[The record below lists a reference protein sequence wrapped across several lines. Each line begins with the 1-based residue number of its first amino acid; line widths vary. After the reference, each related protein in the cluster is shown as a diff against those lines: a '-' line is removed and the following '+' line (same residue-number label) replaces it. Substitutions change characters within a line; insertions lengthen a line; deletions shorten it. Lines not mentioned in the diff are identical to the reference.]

1 MRKLSHTVEFL
12 NVLAKRVDLLTSKR
26 PNPRHDPRAG
36 LDQDA
41 VGERR
46 VTQSLPTTNPTAA
59 DDDDDHTIVI
69 PPRTPDDYVVLLHNG
84 ERLWVSLP
92 PPVRALLPDGL
103 FIAPTEPTPKLR
115 KPRRPTLA
123 SVAKQASKAAIPVAC
138 YENKPDGTIVVVT
151 GMPSTN
157 NTDTNPWD
165 EVLTDAADTKRP
177 S

>member
-1 MRKLSHTVEFL
+1 MTVRKLSHTVEFL

-115 KPRRPTLA
+115 KPHRP
-123 SVAKQASKAAIPVAC
+123 SISKMIEQAEKAGKTVTSITT
-138 YENKPDGTIVVVT
+138 PDGTKLDF
-151 GMPSTN
+151 GEADRATN
-157 NTDTNPWD
+157 SWD
-165 EVLTDAADTKRP
+165 RVSPNASKI
-177 S
+177 SS